1 MTNHFPT
8 NYQNLINTISAAFQQ
23 GQQKTYQAINTGLLE
38 TYWEIGKHIVEFEQ
52 QGSATAEYG
61 AGLLKQL
68 SRDLKAQH
76 GKGFSV
82 SNLQRFRLFYSCFE
96 NYATVS
102 HKLTWSHYVELLKIS
117 NKPHNQAWLQQ
128 KTL

>member
-1 MTNHFPT
+1 MTNHTPA

-23 GQQKTYQAINTGLLE
+23 GQQKTYQAINT
-38 TYWEIGKHIVEFEQ
+38 
-52 QGSATAEYG
+52 
-61 AGLLKQL
+61 GLLKQL

-82 SNLQRFRLFYSCFE
+82 SNLQRFRLFYGCFE

-102 HKLTWSHYVELLKIS
+102 HELTWSHYVELLKTS
-117 NKPHNQAWLQQ
+117 NDTERQFYLFYRKSATVSHLLTW
-128 KTL
+128 